1 MPVKVLEYIRRCAP
15 ELLDTY
21 GAGWPKI
28 QPVVRQEFHPD
39 RGWTSYHM
47 RKRITRSWVR
57 KLRQQ
62 GVTTVALLLGT
73 GAGGRPRVADFRLTE
88 LTAWTDS

>member
-1 MPVKVLEYIRRCAP
+1 MPEAVLEYIRRCAP
-15 ELLDTY
+15 ELLDAY
-21 GAGWPKI
+21 GRGWPKI
-28 QPVVRQEFHPD
+28 HPVVREEFHPA
-39 RGWTSYHM
+39 RGWTTYRM

-73 GAGGRPRVADFRLTE
+73 GANGRPRVADFRLTE
-88 LTAWTDS
+88 LGAWTD